1 MLTYI
6 HSLILPIP
14 MTMRSLVAA
23 LLVAV
28 APSAFAQDVPVV
40 IRGAR
45 VFDGV
50 QMLGVRDVMIRDGRI
65 VQVAAHIAPPAG
77 AQVVD
82 GDGKTLLPG
91 FIDAHT
97 HTFADVLQQALA
109 FGVTT
114 QLEMFTDHR
123 IAARW
128 REEQKAGK
136 ANSRTDVFSA
146 GTLVT
151 APRGHGTQFGLAI
164 PTITSPDSAQAFV
177 DARIAEGS
185 DYIKIVYDDGGAY
198 ALNRPTLDQATVKA
212 VIDAA
217 HKRGKLAIVHV
228 HSEAFARDAME
239 AGADGLVH
247 IHADSDSPAAFVTLA
262 KQRGAFVIPTLTVNM
277 SVVGTAGGAGL
288 VDDPRID
295 SLLTRNDLG
304 LLRQAFPMRPGA
316 RAKYE
321 NAARTVKALSDA
333 GVPILAG
340 TDAPNPGTT
349 HGASMHS
356 EMEHLVTAGLTPT
369 QALTAAT
376 ANVAKAFRFTDRG
389 RIAPGL
395 RADLV
400 LVTGDPTAAITATR
414 AIAAVWK
421 GGVRFDRAAYA
432 ARAAATRQPI
442 SGNAKVEPGVVSN
455 FDDGT
460 PTSRF
465 GQGWVAS
472 TDAQAG
478 GKSTADMQIVDGG
491 AESSAKAMRMTG
503 TVDGGLPYAWAGA
516 AFMPATVPLQ
526 PVDVSAATEVAFW
539 ARGDGKTY
547 RVMLFAQS
555 RGMMPM
561 TRTFVSTP
569 EWKEYVI
576 PLSAFG
582 TDGKDMIMLIF
593 AAGPAPGTFEFF
605 IDNVRFR

>member
-1 MLTYI
+1 
-6 HSLILPIP
+6 
-14 MTMRSLVAA
+14 MTIRTLVAA
-23 LLVAV
+23 LFVVAV
-28 APSAFAQDVPVV
+28 SSSQAQDAPVL

-45 VFDGV
+45 VFDGL
-50 QMLGVRDVMIRDGRI
+50 QLLGVRDVLIRDGRI
-65 VQVAAHIAPPAG
+65 AQVAARIPAPPG

-82 GDGKTLLPG
+82 GAGKTVLPG

-128 REEQKAGK
+128 REEQRAGR
-136 ANSRTDVFSA
+136 ANARTDVFSA

-164 PTITSPDSAQAFV
+164 PTITAPDSAQAFV

-185 DYIKIVYDDGGAY
+185 DYIKIVYDDGAAY
-198 ALNRPTLDQATVKA
+198 ALNRPTLDKATLTA

-217 HKRGKLAIVHV
+217 HKRGKLAVVHV
-228 HSEAFARDAME
+228 HSVAFARDAIE

-247 IHADSDSPAAFVTLA
+247 IHADSDAPAEFVALA
-262 KQRGAFVIPTLTVNM
+262 KRRGTFVIPTLTVNM

-288 VDDPRID
+288 IEDPRVD

-304 LLRQAFPMRPGA
+304 LLRQAFPTRPGTRA
-316 RAKYE
+316 RYE
-321 NAARTVKALSDA
+321 NAARTVKALNDA

-349 HGASMHS
+349 HGASIHS
-356 EMEHLVTAGLTPT
+356 EMEHLVKAGLTPV
-369 QALTAAT
+369 QALAAAT
-376 ANVAKAFRFTDRG
+376 ANVANAFRFTDRG

-395 RADLV
+395 RADLI
-400 LVTGDPTAAITATR
+400 LVHGDPALDITATR
-414 AIAAVWK
+414 GIEAVWK
-421 GGVRFDRAAYA
+421 GGVRFDRTAYA
-432 ARAAATRQPI
+432 ARAAATRRAVAD
-442 SGNAKVEPGVVSN
+442 NTRVEPGVVST

-478 GKSTADMQIVDGG
+478 GKSTADLQIVDGG
-491 AESSAKAMRMTG
+491 AESSPKAMRMTG

-526 PVDVSAATEVAFW
+526 PVDVSAAKEIAFW

-547 RVMLFAQS
+547 RVMVFAQS

-561 TRTFVSTP
+561 TRTFASTP
-569 EWKEYVI
+569 EWTEHTL

-582 TDGKDMIMLIF
+582 TDGKDMIMLII
-593 AAGPAPGTFEFF
+593 AAGPAPGAFEFF
-605 IDNVRFR
+605 IDNVRIR